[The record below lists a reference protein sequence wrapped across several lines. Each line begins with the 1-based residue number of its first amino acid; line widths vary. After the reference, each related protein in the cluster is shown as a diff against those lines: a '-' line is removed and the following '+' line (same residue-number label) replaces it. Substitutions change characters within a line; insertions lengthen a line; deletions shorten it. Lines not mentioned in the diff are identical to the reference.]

1 MRLTIVPEDRL
12 IGIDGIFYQDI
23 QQDLSWIP
31 SNVHAVQWSDS
42 SGEIEYND
50 GTPNEVISELGI
62 YSQAQTD
69 YNNETQRIVTEK
81 EAAAT
86 AREAAR
92 DYWEE
97 LRIQRNQLLAET
109 DYLALVDATLSAD
122 MRTYRQKLRDLP
134 SNTSDPANPV
144 WPTKP

>member
-31 SNVHAVQWSDS
+31 SNVYAVQWSDS

-50 GTPNEVISELGI
+50 GTPNEIISDLGI
-62 YSQAQTD
+62 YAQAQTD
-69 YNNETQRIVTEK
+69 FNNEIQRI
-81 EAAAT
+81 EAAE
-86 AREAAR
+86 EAAR

-97 LRIQRNQLLAET
+97 LRIRRNQLLAET
-109 DYLALVDATLSAD
+109 DYLALADNTLSTD
-122 MRTYRQKLRDLP
+122 MRTYRQALRDLP
-134 SNTSDPANPV
+134 ANTSDAANPV
-144 WPTKP
+144 WPTKPS

>member
-1 MRLTIVPEDRL
+1 MKLTIIPDGKI
-12 IGIDGIFYQDI
+12 IGIGGTFYENI

-50 GTPNEVISELGI
+50 GTPNQIISELGI

-69 YNNETQRIVTEK
+69 YNNETQRV
-81 EAAAT
+81 AAT
-86 AREAAR
+86 R

-97 LRIQRNQLLAET
+97 LRTKRNQLLAET
-109 DYLALVDATLSAD
+109 DYLALVDNTLSTD
-122 MRTYRQKLRDLP
+122 MRTYRQALRDLP
-134 SNTSDPANPV
+134 ANTSDPANPV
-144 WPTKP
+144 WPTEPS